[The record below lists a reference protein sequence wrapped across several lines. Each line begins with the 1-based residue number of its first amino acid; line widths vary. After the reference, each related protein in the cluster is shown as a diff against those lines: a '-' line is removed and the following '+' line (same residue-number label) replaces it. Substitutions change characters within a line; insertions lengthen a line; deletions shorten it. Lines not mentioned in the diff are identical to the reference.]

1 MMPGGMAIGEGGK
14 GPRGAVGAGQLAFEF
29 DHRPSL
35 LGEDFLVAPCNAEA
49 IGWIDRWPDWPA
61 PALAIWGPSG
71 CGKTHLVR
79 VWQARSG
86 AHEIGLDRLIETS
99 PVALLDANV
108 LCAVEDAGAA
118 LADPEA
124 SLAFL
129 HLFNLVAAAKGHM
142 MLTAETPPARWA
154 IELADLSSRLAAIP
168 AVEVKAPDDGLIAA
182 LLVKLFADRQLGVGA
197 DVVAYM
203 VARMERSFGA
213 ARSLVAAIDRAALS
227 KRRNVTVPLVG
238 EVMRRQSA
246 PIEKC

>member
-1 MMPGGMAIGEGGK
+1 MMPGGMAIM
-14 GPRGAVGAGQLAFEF
+14 GPGRDSRDGAGAGQLAFEF

-35 LGEDFLVAPCNAEA
+35 SGEDFLVAPCNNEA

-61 PALAIWGPSG
+61 PALAIWGPTG

-86 AHEIGLDRLIETS
+86 AREIGLDRLAEAS
-99 PVALLDANV
+99 PVALLDGKG

-118 LADPEA
+118 LADAEA
-124 SLAFL
+124 SEAFL
-129 HLFNLVAAAKGHM
+129 HLFNLVAESKGHM
-142 MLTAETPPARWA
+142 MLTAEAPPARRA
-154 IELADLSSRLAAIP
+154 IELADLASRLAAIP
-168 AVEVKAPDDGLIAA
+168 AIEVKAPDDGLIAA

-197 DVVAYM
+197 DVVSYM

-238 EVMRRQSA
+238 EVMRGADATVERR
-246 PIEKC
+246 

>member
-1 MMPGGMAIGEGGK
+1 MPGGMAIM
-14 GPRGAVGAGQLAFEF
+14 GPSRDSRGAVGAGQLAFEF

-35 LGEDFLVAPCNAEA
+35 LGEDFWVAPCNSEA

-86 AHEIGLDRLIETS
+86 AREIGLDRLLEAD
-99 PVALLDANV
+99 PVALLDGKG
-108 LCAVEDAGAA
+108 LCAIEDAGAA

-129 HLFNLVAAAKGHM
+129 HLFNLVAESKGHM

-154 IELADLSSRLAAIP
+154 IDLADLSSRLAAIP

-203 VARMERSFGA
+203 VARMERSFDA
-213 ARSLVAAIDRAALS
+213 ARSLVAAIDRAALA

-238 EVMRRQSA
+238 EVMRGAGA
-246 PIEKC
+246 PIERR